1 MALKDG
7 QKQLLGLQ
15 DSIVGARKV
24 VTDVERREARRAAQA
39 EKARLLMGGKP
50 REPVVEQVVVGG
62 ALGGNGNMPAGMPA
76 VEDAT
81 AMAAIEDTPVDA
93 DLPLPLLGPGLT
105 RGEPSTAE

>member
-1 MALKDG
+1 MKDG

-15 DSIVGARKV
+15 DSIIGARKV

-62 ALGGNGNMPAGMPA
+62 ALGGNGNMPA
-76 VEDAT
+76 VEDAP
-81 AMAAIEDTPVDA
+81 AMVALEDTPVDA
-93 DLPLPLLGPGLT
+93 DHPMPLLGPGLT